1 MPAKLGGV
9 NKTKKYLK
17 FFLQFFCPLDG
28 FWSYLGA
35 IVYLKGGA
43 FDKKLRVLFGFVDGE
58 NLDFV
63 LPEVV

>member
-1 MPAKLGGV
+1 MAS
-9 NKTKKYLK
+9 KKPKSTLI
-17 FFLQFFCPLDG
+17 FFLQIFCPSDS

-35 IVYLKGGA
+35 IVYPKGGA
-43 FDKKLRVLFGFVDGE
+43 FDKKLRVLFGFFDGE

>member
-1 MPAKLGGV
+1 MASK
-9 NKTKKYLK
+9 KTKSTLN
-17 FFLQFFCPLDG
+17 FFQFFCPSDS

-43 FDKKLRVLFGFVDGE
+43 FDKKLRVLFGFFDGE